1 MQNQQDKTELKEQ
14 TNEKIVIVSVGRH
27 TRLGDI
33 LEYAVAGIPFETID
47 ADSFLQGDWTNRKL
61 LFALSAE
68 VTGENA
74 QLHSLTAR
82 LNEKTWS
89 LEGCTCAAIADGA
102 QGGVIHLDALF
113 LLLAANQTGA
123 VVLSRPLL
131 EGDREL
137 RFFSGGKESPFE
149 RYRAQAR
156 LLVER
161 LITGVTD
168 APEHPRVRFSTA
180 LEGGAAH
187 DWDSAII
194 SMVAD
199 FGGELEDI
207 TVPDRTI
214 LLCEN
219 TDGLPSEKTLSLLS
233 AQGQLRLILA
243 SPATGS
249 DLFTAAI
256 MERACLR
263 GNYTLPPRAVI
274 VFDGMSTVEVLASKR
289 EMERVKLFL

>member
-1 MQNQQDKTELKEQ
+1 MQNQQNKTELNEQ
-14 TNEKIVIVSVGRH
+14 TNDKIVIVSVGHH

-33 LEYAVAGIPFETID
+33 LEYAVAGIPFETVD
-47 ADSFLQGDWTNRKL
+47 ADAFLQGDWTNRKL

-68 VTGENA
+68 ATGENT
-74 QLHSLTAR
+74 LMHLLTAR
-82 LNEKTWS
+82 LNEKTCS
-89 LEGCTCAAIADGA
+89 LEGCICAAIADGA
-102 QGGVIHLDALF
+102 QGGQIHLDTLS
-113 LLLAANQTGA
+113 LLLAANQAGA
-123 VVLSRPLL
+123 AVLARPLL

-149 RYRAQAR
+149 RYRLQAR

-161 LITGVTD
+161 LITRGTD
-168 APEHPRVRFSTA
+168 APEHPRIRFSTA

-187 DWDSAII
+187 DWGRAIT

-199 FGGELEDI
+199 FGGEIEDI

-233 AQGQLRLILA
+233 AQGHLCLILA
-243 SPATGS
+243 SPVTGS
-249 DLFTAAI
+249 DLYTAAI
-256 MERACLR
+256 VERACLR
-263 GNYTLPPRAVI
+263 GNYMLPPRAVI
-274 VFDGMSTVEVLASKR
+274 VFDGKSAVEVLASKR
-289 EMERVKLFL
+289 EMERVRRL